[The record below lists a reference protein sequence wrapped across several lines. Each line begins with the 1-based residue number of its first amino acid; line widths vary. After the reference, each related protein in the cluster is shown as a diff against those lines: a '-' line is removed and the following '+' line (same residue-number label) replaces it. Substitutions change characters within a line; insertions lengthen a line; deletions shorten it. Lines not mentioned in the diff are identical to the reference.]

1 MANQEHLTVLHQG
14 VEAWNRW
21 REERCEWE
29 QREILCVLDGVTIG
43 KKRPYPVDLSGANV
57 EKKDLRRIN
66 LQGANLRGI
75 RFVRADLRD
84 ANLSHADLS
93 GAICN
98 QANLERADL
107 SKTHLAHAS
116 MADANLWKADLRD
129 ADLSWASLFHT
140 FLGDADLWRA
150 DLTQTNFTWAI
161 LHGANL
167 QEAHLSH
174 TIFSDVDLSEV
185 RGLET
190 VRHWR
195 PSVIDIRTLARS
207 SGDIPASFLREAGID
222 SAVIP
227 ALFALFHPYHGYET
241 MWDSETEPAS
251 PWLTTE
257 RPKGAPQPLDGEE
270 VSDWMDWE
278 GNHPL

>member
-1 MANQEHLTVLHQG
+1 
-14 VEAWNRW
+14 
-21 REERCEWE
+21 
-29 QREILCVLDGVTIG
+29 
-43 KKRPYPVDLSGANV
+43 
-57 EKKDLRRIN
+57 
-66 LQGANLRGI
+66 
-75 RFVRADLRD
+75 VRADLRD
-84 ANLSHADLS
+84 ANLSHADLY

-107 SKTHLAHAS
+107 NKAHLAQAS
-116 MADANLWKADLRD
+116 MADANLWKTNLRD
-129 ADLSWASLFHT
+129 ADLSRADFFHA
-140 FLGDADLWRA
+140 FLADADLWSA
-150 DLTQTNFTWAI
+150 DLTLTNFTWAT

-195 PSVIDIRTLARS
+195 PSVVDIRTLARS
-207 SGDIPASFLREAGID
+207 SGRIPESFLRESGID

-227 ALFALFHPYHGYET
+227 DLLALFRPYHGHET
-241 MWDSETEPAS
+241 VWDSEAPHVS

-257 RPKGAPQPLDGEE
+257 RPQGAPQPLDGED
-270 VSDWMDWE
+270 VSDWADWE
-278 GNHPL
+278 ENHPF